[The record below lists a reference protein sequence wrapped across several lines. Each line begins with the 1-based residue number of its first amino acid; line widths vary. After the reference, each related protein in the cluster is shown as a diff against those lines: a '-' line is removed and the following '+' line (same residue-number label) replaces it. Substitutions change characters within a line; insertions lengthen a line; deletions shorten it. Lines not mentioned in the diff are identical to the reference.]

1 MLVGER
7 RKASDALPPAR
18 RAPVPP
24 GRWEGVGSLP
34 TAAHRPGGT
43 PPSEG
48 GVPPPR
54 WAEPNYPSVIN
65 KPAATRPDASDNSMT
80 EATSM
85 MEGSSGW
92 RCGPFVL
99 ILPPHTSPTPCG
111 NISPK
116 YQENLIMTNII

>member
-24 GRWEGVGSLP
+24 GRWEGVENLP

-48 GVPPPR
+48 GVPPPQ

-85 MEGSSGW
+85 GMSGD
-92 RCGPFVL
+92 
-99 ILPPHTSPTPCG
+99 
-111 NISPK
+111 
-116 YQENLIMTNII
+116 

>member
-1 MLVGER
+1 MLVGECR
-7 RKASDALPPAR
+7 RGSDALPPAR

-34 TAAHRPGGT
+34 TASHRPGGT

-65 KPAATRPDASDNSMT
+65 KPAGTRPDASDKFMT

-85 MEGSSGW
+85 TRSDT
-92 RCGPFVL
+92 CGPF
-99 ILPPHTSPTPCG
+99 LPRADIQLAEQWPTDG
-111 NISPK
+111 ES
-116 YQENLIMTNII
+116 EDEHD

>member
-1 MLVGER
+1 MGEC

-34 TAAHRPGGT
+34 TASHRPGGT

-65 KPAATRPDASDNSMT
+65 KPAATQPDASDNSMT

-85 MEGSSGW
+85 GLMTI
-92 RCGPFVL
+92 RCCKHLDNLSISLYTCIQEVINIL
-99 ILPPHTSPTPCG
+99 I
-111 NISPK
+111 I
-116 YQENLIMTNII
+116 

>member
-1 MLVGER
+1 MGEC

-34 TAAHRPGGT
+34 TASHRPGGT

-65 KPAATRPDASDNSMT
+65 KPAATRPNASDNSMT

-85 MEGSSGW
+85 ATMSLYI
-92 RCGPFVL
+92 L
-99 ILPPHTSPTPCG
+99 IIVDKRHLH
-111 NISPK
+111 N
-116 YQENLIMTNII
+116 